1 MWTMPLQEGSMESKA
16 KLSGSCHP
24 DRSML
29 DVVASRHQ
37 FLIATA
43 GKVAAVSLP
52 MVTVAAESEKESQN
66 PNQIKAK
73 QRMNRITTKDG
84 LSSRLSELGIVLPA
98 PPSPLGAY
106 VESSDTGNLLF
117 LTGMLPVVNGKLAI
131 SGRLGANLSVK
142 EGQDA
147 ARIASLNA
155 LAAAKQHLGG
165 LDRLKKLVKLT
176 VLIATTEQ
184 FADHAAVA
192 DGASDLFVQIFGRET
207 GHVRLVY
214 GVQSLPIGAPVI
226 VDTVFEIEVPP
237 YSISKPQH

>member
-1 MWTMPLQEGSMESKA
+1 MESKA

-52 MVTVAAESEKESQN
+52 MVAVAAESEKESQN
-66 PNQIKAK
+66 PNQMKIK
-73 QRMNRITTKDG
+73 QLMNRITTKDG
-84 LSSRLSELGIVLPA
+84 LGSRLSELGIVLPA
-98 PPSPLGAY
+98 PPTPLGAY

-117 LTGMLPVVNGKLAI
+117 LTGTLPVVNGKLAI
-131 SGRLGANLSVK
+131 SGRLGDNLSVK
-142 EGQDA
+142 EGQEA

-155 LAAAKQHLGG
+155 LAVAKEHLGD
-165 LDRLKKLVKLT
+165 LNRIKKLVKLT

-184 FADHAAVA
+184 FVDHPPVA
-192 DGASDLFVQIFGRET
+192 DGASNLFVQIFGPEA
-207 GHVRLVY
+207 GHTRLVY

-226 VDTVFEIEVPP
+226 VETIFEIEPNR
-237 YSISKPQH
+237 